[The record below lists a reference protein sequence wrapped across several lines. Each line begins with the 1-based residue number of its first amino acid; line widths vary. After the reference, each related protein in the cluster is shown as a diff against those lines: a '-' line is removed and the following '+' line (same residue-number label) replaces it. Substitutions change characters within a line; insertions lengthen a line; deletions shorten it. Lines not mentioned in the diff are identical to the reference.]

1 MAEAIATKKRNFYKS
16 LDAFNNPNSSSTSVA
31 TEPAPKRPRRNLSA
45 ASVASRHTT
54 ATANRPATAA
64 KPNHSPKPPPAF
76 SPWSQDTFL
85 TRLRT
90 FSRVSLWHPKPQT
103 ISEVKW
109 AKRGWS
115 CVDVNTVACKG
126 CCGKR
131 VVVSLDFAKTESVN
145 RGEGVERDGDNGD
158 AQETAEQDE
167 DELEAALALK
177 YQALIVDGHSDT
189 CPWRRTGCPD
199 DIYRLQVIR
208 AASWQP
214 ELRRRYQSLHQISDA
229 IRDVTLRGGSSQD
242 KQSLIPIDQLLAD
255 LPADVLGPPGEEQPA
270 PEDSLKALEIA
281 MHGWTGSED
290 SGNEL
295 LHCDACFQ
303 RIGLWMYQPGY
314 KPARSGSDDD
324 DDDQTAIVDLVE
336 LHREHC
342 PWRNPDSQCALG
354 TLRGLNACQVLQTC
368 VSAFVKD
375 ERRREERQRRSV
387 HHQQPETNED
397 DDAEENERTAPPP
410 SPAPSR
416 DEIEK
421 QDKERESRLKRLKSL
436 FTIKKRKNP
445 VVAPAPTNAKPLLA
459 RRG

>member
-31 TEPAPKRPRRNLSA
+31 TEPATKRPRRNLSVV
-45 ASVASRHTT
+45 SVASRHTT
-54 ATANRPATAA
+54 ATANHPAAPA
-64 KPNHSPKPPPAF
+64 KPNQSPKPPPAF

-85 TRLRT
+85 ARLRT

-131 VVVSLDFAKTESVN
+131 VVVSLDFAKTEGVN
-145 RGEGVERDGDNGD
+145 RGEGVEGDGDNGE
-158 AQETAEQDE
+158 AQENSEQDE

-177 YQALIVDGHSDT
+177 YQALIVDGHSDS

-229 IRDVTLRGGSSQD
+229 IREVTLRGSSQD

-281 MHGWTGSED
+281 MHGWKGSED

-314 KPARSGSDDD
+314 KPARSTSDDE
-324 DDDQTAIVDLVE
+324 DQTAIVDLVE

-354 TLRGLNACQVLQTC
+354 TLKGLNACQVLQTC

-375 ERRREERQRRSV
+375 ERRRDERQRRSV
-387 HHQQPETNED
+387 HQPETNEV
-397 DDAEENERTAPPP
+397 EEESESAPP

-436 FTIKKRKNP
+436 FTIKRKST
-445 VVAPAPTNAKPLLA
+445 VVAPPNAKPSLVGKRPA
-459 RRG
+459 TRG